1 MITASLLSAFINL
14 LVGPSKVAHLP
25 NSMSVMIV
33 GQVLRGVIDP
43 FLFIPVLPEM
53 IASVTPHYNK
63 NQEGLIND
71 SASGLFCTFY
81 GLGMI
86 IGPIIG
92 SAVTAKYSF

>member
-1 MITASLLSAFINL
+1 M
-14 LVGPSKVAHLP
+14 GPSKVAHLP